1 MSPIN
6 ATQTIMTE
14 LSEHFCQ
21 RSVHRGQMAE
31 RAKEEKETDDRK
43 EWGKRRTRWKTGW
56 FGLSL
61 AFHIKLWTQ
70 TTHTGTNT
78 VYPHINTGVFTP
90 DSEPNQWLWSNIN
103 MVPSIATCGT
113 MEQDWIVLPISLW
126 QSWCMEPNDE
136 ANNIP
141 LSLPNPFFLFLWW

>member
-1 MSPIN
+1 MKKQLSTIYCLPPIYWRSCRWSFCSKIWWNEMSPIN

-21 RSVHRGQMAE
+21 RSVHWGQMAE

-78 VYPHINTGVFTP
+78 VNPHINTKVFTP

-113 MEQDWIVLPISLW
+113 ME
-126 QSWCMEPNDE
+126 
-136 ANNIP
+136 
-141 LSLPNPFFLFLWW
+141 